1 MFLYHYYDASMKPFQ
16 NLSDI
21 PIDEAKKILMDI
33 ALKKPNTQCAK
44 RADEYMELR
53 HHYED
58 ILRCEFIKKGGN
70 IQREAP
76 HYMVVEHSPWLASWF
91 ENSAFIKI
99 NIEEF
104 DKSTISFTYGDSHPT
119 FSPKVNDGKE
129 YRKKLYAYDEI
140 LEIIAKY
147 GYPQDWNNDG
157 KYGPERYIEAHIWSD
172 DVISDFT
179 NRALNSKTGYDIIR
193 TINQNCGR

>member
-99 NIEEF
+99 SIEEF

-129 YRKKLYAYDEI
+129 YRKKLYTYYEI

>member
-33 ALKKPNTQCAK
+33 ATKKPNTQCAK

-53 HHYED
+53 HYYEN

-70 IQREAP
+70 IQKEIP
-76 HYMVVEHSPWLASWF
+76 HYMIVEESMWLASWF

-99 NIEEF
+99 SIEEF

-119 FSPKVNDGKE
+119 FSSKVNDGKE
-129 YRKKLYAYDEI
+129 YRKKLYTYDEI
-140 LEIIAKY
+140 LDIIAKY
-147 GYPQDWNNDG
+147 GYPQDWNNNG

-172 DVISDFT
+172 DVIGKYRF
-179 NRALNSKTGYDIIR
+179 
-193 TINQNCGR
+193 

>member
-99 NIEEF
+99 SIEEF

-129 YRKKLYAYDEI
+129 YRKKLYTCDEI